1 MAEFRL
7 LNDGNLQFSKNINA
21 ARAANNLNGAFF
33 VPENGKPDFDDSITS
48 FLCTDAALGIFEA
61 GGAKLDSLTLS
72 PASRDWKFPN
82 KPDNKDILTNQ
93 RCLEKAREFYTY
105 ADVEGYRGSPHKL

>member
-1 MAEFRL
+1 M
-7 LNDGNLQFSKNINA
+7 
-21 ARAANNLNGAFF
+21 
-33 VPENGKPDFDDSITS
+33 PENGKPDFEDSITS
-48 FLCTDAALGIFEA
+48 FLCTDAALDIFEA

-93 RCLEKAREFYTY
+93 QCLEKAREFYTY